1 MTIAKSNETFI
12 KAMLKKMLKKNDFQ
26 QQYKKAVQGHPQGH
40 DCSRFVTNGHEMSI
54 KDEET
59 MKMKI

>member
-12 KAMLKKMLKKNDFQ
+12 KAMLKKNDFQ
-26 QQYKKAVQGHPQGH
+26 QQYKKAIQGHPHGH
-40 DCSRFVTNGHEMSI
+40 DMSI
-54 KDEET
+54 KEEEK